1 MIRNAVLSSVAL
13 LAMTACNAPEAAKT
27 PETKAPDVTAPA
39 EGSAH
44 AASSAVLTPFGYGSL
59 KIGMTQA
66 EVDAAFGPPPANAA
80 EAAPTECRYY
90 HPPRGPEGMLVMM
103 ENGVLTRLTATK
115 GSTVKTEDGIGVGD
129 DGEQLKVRYGATATV
144 TPHKYQG
151 APSAYVTLWPGKPQ
165 LQGAYV
171 TDPTARG
178 LVYEIGQ
185 DGKVAFIHAGGP
197 SIQNVEGCS

>member
-1 MIRNAVLSSVAL
+1 MIRNAVLCSVAL
-13 LAMTACNAPEAAKT
+13 LALAACNAPESAKT
-27 PETKAPDVTAPA
+27 PEAKAPDAAAPA
-39 EGSAH
+39 AMGD
-44 AASSAVLTPFGYGSL
+44 AASANVLTPLGYGPL

-66 EVDAAFGPPPANAA
+66 EADAAVGPPPANAA
-80 EAAPTECRYY
+80 EAEPSECRYY
-90 HPPRGPEGMLVMM
+90 HPPRAPEGLLVMV

-115 GSTVKTEDGIGVGD
+115 DSTVKTEDGVGVGD
-129 DGEQLKVRYGATATV
+129 DGEQLKARYAAATV

-178 LVYEIGQ
+178 LVFEIGD

>member
-13 LAMTACNAPEAAKT
+13 LALAACDASESA
-27 PETKAPDVTAPA
+27 KAPDAAAPA
-39 EGSAH
+39 VMGD
-44 AASSAVLTPFGYGSL
+44 AASANVLTPLGYGPL

-66 EVDAAFGPPPANAA
+66 EADAAVGPPPAKAA
-80 EAAPTECRYY
+80 EAEPSECRYY
-90 HPPRGPEGMLVMM
+90 HPPRAPEGLLVMV
-103 ENGVLTRLTATK
+103 EKGVLTRLTATRD
-115 GSTVKTEDGIGVGD
+115 STVKTEDGVGVGA
-129 DGEQLKVRYGATATV
+129 DGEQLKARYGAATV

-151 APSAYVTLWPGKPQ
+151 APSAYVTLWPGRPQ

-178 LVYEIGQ
+178 LVFEIGD

>member
-1 MIRNAVLSSVAL
+1 MISNAVLSSVAL
-13 LAMTACNAPEAAKT
+13 LALAACNAPDSAKT
-27 PETKAPDVTAPA
+27 PEAKGPEAVTPAAPVD
-39 EGSAH
+39 
-44 AASSAVLTPFGYGSL
+44 AASANVLTPLGYGPL

-66 EVDAAFGPPPANAA
+66 DVEAAVGPPPANAA
-80 EAAPTECRYY
+80 EAEPSECRYY
-90 HPPRGPEGMLVMM
+90 HPSRAPEGLLVMV

-115 GSTVKTEDGIGVGD
+115 DSNVKTEDGVGVGD
-129 DGEQLKVRYGATATV
+129 DGEQLKARYAAATV
-144 TPHKYQG
+144 TPHKYEG
-151 APSAYVTLWPGKPQ
+151 APSAYVTVWPGKPQ

-178 LVYEIGQ
+178 LVFEIGD

>member
-1 MIRNAVLSSVAL
+1 MIRSAVLSSVAL
-13 LAMTACNAPEAAKT
+13 LALAACNAPESAKT
-27 PETKAPDVTAPA
+27 PDAKAPETVAPA
-39 EGSAH
+39 VVAD
-44 AASSAVLTPFGYGSL
+44 AASATVLTPLGYGPL

-66 EVDAAFGPPPANAA
+66 EVDAAVGPPPANAA
-80 EAAPTECRYY
+80 EAEPSECRYY
-90 HPPRGPEGMLVMM
+90 HPPRAPAGMLVMV
-103 ENGVLTRLTATK
+103 ENGILTRLTATK
-115 GSTVKTEDGIGVGD
+115 DATVKTEDGVGVGY
-129 DGEQLKVRYGATATV
+129 DGDQLKARYGAAATV

>member
-1 MIRNAVLSSVAL
+1 MIRSAVLSSVAL
-13 LAMTACNAPEAAKT
+13 LALAACNAPESANTPDAKAS
-27 PETKAPDVTAPA
+27 ETVAPA
-39 EGSAH
+39 VVAD
-44 AASSAVLTPFGYGSL
+44 AASATVLTPLGYGPL

-66 EVDAAFGPPPANAA
+66 EVDAAVGLPPANAA
-80 EAAPTECRYY
+80 EAEPSECRYY
-90 HPPRGPEGMLVMM
+90 HPPRAPAGMLVMV
-103 ENGVLTRLTATK
+103 ENGILTRLTATK
-115 GSTVKTEDGIGVGD
+115 DATVKTEDGVGVGY
-129 DGEQLKVRYGATATV
+129 DGEQLKARYGAAATV

>member
-1 MIRNAVLSSVAL
+1 MIRSAVLSSVAL
-13 LAMTACNAPEAAKT
+13 LALAACNAPESAKT
-27 PETKAPDVTAPA
+27 PDAKAPETVAPA
-39 EGSAH
+39 VVAD
-44 AASSAVLTPFGYGSL
+44 AASATVLTPLGYGPL

-66 EVDAAFGPPPANAA
+66 EVDAAVGPPPANAA
-80 EAAPTECRYY
+80 EAEPSECRYY
-90 HPPRGPEGMLVMM
+90 HPPRAPAGMLVMV
-103 ENGVLTRLTATK
+103 ENGILTRLTATK
-115 GSTVKTEDGIGVGD
+115 DATVKTEDGVGVGY
-129 DGEQLKVRYGATATV
+129 DGEQLKARYGAAATV

>member
-1 MIRNAVLSSVAL
+1 MIRNAVLSTVAV
-13 LAMTACNAPEAAKT
+13 LALAACNAPEAAKT
-27 PETKAPDVTAPA
+27 PEVKAPDVATPSTPA
-39 EGSAH
+39 D
-44 AASSAVLTPFGYGSL
+44 AASAVVLTPLGYGPL

-66 EVDAAFGPPPANAA
+66 EMDAAFGPPPANAA
-80 EAAPTECRYY
+80 EAAPSECRYY
-90 HPPRGPEGMLVMM
+90 HPPRAPEGLLVMV

-115 GSTVKTEDGIGVGD
+115 DSTVKTEDGVGVGD
-129 DGEQLKVRYGATATV
+129 DGEQVKTRYGVTATV

-151 APSAYVTLWPGKPQ
+151 APSAYVTIWPGKPH

-178 LVYEIGQ
+178 LVYEIGD

>member
-13 LAMTACNAPEAAKT
+13 LALAACNAPETAGT
-27 PETKAPDVTAPA
+27 PEAKAPEA
-39 EGSAH
+39 
-44 AASSAVLTPFGYGSL
+44 AASASPADAVAANVLTPLGYGPL
-59 KIGMTQA
+59 KIGMAQA
-66 EVDAAFGPPPANAA
+66 EVDAAVGPPPANAA
-80 EAAPTECRYY
+80 EAEPSECRYY
-90 HPPRGPEGMLVMM
+90 HPPRAPEGMLVMV
-103 ENGVLTRLTATK
+103 ENGVLTRLTATRN
-115 GSTVKTEDGIGVGD
+115 STVKTGDGVGVGY
-129 DGEQLKVRYGATATV
+129 DGEQLEARYGDAATV

-178 LVYEIGQ
+178 LVFEIGQ

>member
-1 MIRNAVLSSVAL
+1 MIRKAVLSTVAV
-13 LAMTACNAPEAAKT
+13 LALAACNAPEAAKT
-27 PETKAPDVTAPA
+27 PEAKAPEVFAPA
-39 EGSAH
+39 GPAD
-44 AASSAVLTPFGYGSL
+44 AALATVLTPLGYGPL

-66 EVDAAFGPPPANAA
+66 EVDAAVGLPPANAA
-80 EAAPTECRYY
+80 EAAPSECRYY
-90 HPPRGPEGMLVMM
+90 HPPRAPEGLLVMV
-103 ENGVLTRLTATK
+103 ENGVLTRLTAMK
-115 GSTVKTEDGIGVGD
+115 GSTVKTEDGVGVGD
-129 DGEQLKVRYGATATV
+129 DGEQVKARYGTAATV

-178 LVYEIGQ
+178 LVYEIGD
-185 DGKVAFIHAGGP
+185 DGEVAFIHAGGP

>member
-1 MIRNAVLSSVAL
+1 MIRNAVLCSVAL
-13 LAMTACNAPEAAKT
+13 LALAACNAPESAKT
-27 PETKAPDVTAPA
+27 PEAKAPDVAAPA
-39 EGSAH
+39 AMGD
-44 AASSAVLTPFGYGSL
+44 AASANVLTPLGYGPL

-66 EVDAAFGPPPANAA
+66 EVDAAVGPPPANAA
-80 EAAPTECRYY
+80 EAEPSECRYY
-90 HPPRGPEGMLVMM
+90 HPPRAPEGLLVMV

-115 GSTVKTEDGIGVGD
+115 GSTVKTEDGIGVGY
-129 DGEQLKVRYGATATV
+129 DGEQLKARYGGAATV

-178 LVYEIGQ
+178 LVFEIGH

-197 SIQNVEGCS
+197 SIQYVEGCS

>member
-1 MIRNAVLSSVAL
+1 MIRNAVLCSVAL
-13 LAMTACNAPEAAKT
+13 LAVAACNAPETAKT
-27 PETKAPDVTAPA
+27 PEAKAPEAATPVAPA
-39 EGSAH
+39 D
-44 AASSAVLTPFGYGSL
+44 AASANVLTPLGYGPL

-66 EVDAAFGPPPANAA
+66 EVDAAVGPPPANAA
-80 EAAPTECRYY
+80 EATPSECRYY
-90 HPPRGPEGMLVMM
+90 HPPRAPEGLLVML
-103 ENGVLTRLTATK
+103 ENGVLTRLTAIK
-115 GSTVKTEDGIGVGD
+115 GSTVKTEDGVGVGY
-129 DGEQLKVRYGATATV
+129 DGEQLKARYGAAATV
-144 TPHKYQG
+144 TPHKYEG
-151 APSAYVTLWPGKPQ
+151 APSAYVTIWPGKPQ

>member
-1 MIRNAVLSSVAL
+1 MIRKAVLSTVAV
-13 LAMTACNAPEAAKT
+13 LALAACNAPEAAKT
-27 PETKAPDVTAPA
+27 PEVEAPGA
-39 EGSAH
+39 
-44 AASSAVLTPFGYGSL
+44 AASSAPADAASAIVLTPLGYGPL

-80 EAAPTECRYY
+80 EAAPLECRYY
-90 HPPRGPEGMLVMM
+90 HPPRAPEGLLVMV

-115 GSTVKTEDGIGVGD
+115 DSTVKTEDGVGIGD
-129 DGEQLKVRYGATATV
+129 DGEQVKIRYGATATV

-151 APSAYVTLWPGKPQ
+151 APSAYVTIWPGKPH

-171 TDPTARG
+171 TEPTARG
-178 LVYEIGQ
+178 LVYEIGD

>member
-1 MIRNAVLSSVAL
+1 MIRNAVLSTVAL
-13 LAMTACNAPEAAKT
+13 LTLSACNAPENART
-27 PETKAPDVTAPA
+27 PDVEAPA
-39 EGSAH
+39 TAAPSVPAD
-44 AASSAVLTPFGYGSL
+44 AASATVLTPLGYGPL
-59 KIGMTQA
+59 RIGMTQA
-66 EVDAAFGPPPANAA
+66 EVDAAVGPPPANAA
-80 EAAPTECRYY
+80 EAEPSECRYY
-90 HPPRGPEGMLVMM
+90 HPPRAPVGVLVMV
-103 ENGVLTRLTATK
+103 ENGTLTRLTATK
-115 GSTVKTEDGIGVGD
+115 DATVKTQDGVGVGD
-129 DGEQLKVRYGATATV
+129 DGEQLKARYGASATV

-165 LQGAYV
+165 LRGAYV

>member
-13 LAMTACNAPEAAKT
+13 LALAACDAPESA
-27 PETKAPDVTAPA
+27 KAPDAAAPA
-39 EGSAH
+39 VMGD
-44 AASSAVLTPFGYGSL
+44 AASANVLTPLGYGPL

-66 EVDAAFGPPPANAA
+66 EADAAVGPPPANAA
-80 EAAPTECRYY
+80 EAEPSECRYY
-90 HPPRGPEGMLVMM
+90 HPPHAPEGLLVMV
-103 ENGVLTRLTATK
+103 EKGVLTRLTATRD
-115 GSTVKTEDGIGVGD
+115 STVKTEDGVGVGA
-129 DGEQLKVRYGATATV
+129 DGEQLKARYGAATV

-151 APSAYVTLWPGKPQ
+151 APSAYVTLWPGRPQ

-178 LVYEIGQ
+178 LMFEIGD

>member
-13 LAMTACNAPEAAKT
+13 LALAACNAPEAAKA
-27 PETKAPDVTAPA
+27 PDAKAPESTAASAPA
-39 EGSAH
+39 D
-44 AASSAVLTPFGYGSL
+44 AASGTVLTPLGYGPL

-66 EVDAAFGPPPANAA
+66 EVDAAVGPPSANAA
-80 EAAPTECRYY
+80 EANPAECRYY
-90 HPPRGPEGMLVMM
+90 HPARAPEGMLVMV
-103 ENGVLTRLTATK
+103 ENGVLTRLTAMK
-115 GSTVKTEDGIGVGD
+115 GSTVKTEDGVGVGD
-129 DGEQLKVRYGATATV
+129 DGEPLKTRYGAAATV
-144 TPHKYQG
+144 TPHKYEG
-151 APSAYVTLWPGKPQ
+151 APSAYVTLWPGKTN

>member
-13 LAMTACNAPEAAKT
+13 LALAACDASESA
-27 PETKAPDVTAPA
+27 KAPDAAAPA
-39 EGSAH
+39 VMGD
-44 AASSAVLTPFGYGSL
+44 AASANVLTPLGYGPL

-66 EVDAAFGPPPANAA
+66 EADAAVGPPPANAA
-80 EAAPTECRYY
+80 EAEPSECRYY
-90 HPPRGPEGMLVMM
+90 HPPRAPEGLLVMV
-103 ENGVLTRLTATK
+103 EKGVLTRLTATRD
-115 GSTVKTEDGIGVGD
+115 STVKTEDGVGVGA
-129 DGEQLKVRYGATATV
+129 DGEQLKARYGAATV

-151 APSAYVTLWPGKPQ
+151 APSAYVTLWPGRPQ

-178 LVYEIGQ
+178 LVFEIGD

>member
-13 LAMTACNAPEAAKT
+13 LALAACNAPETART
-27 PETKAPDVTAPA
+27 PEAKAPEAAAPA
-39 EGSAH
+39 DD
-44 AASSAVLTPFGYGSL
+44 AAATALTPLGYGPL

-66 EVDAAFGPPPANAA
+66 EVDAAVGPSSANAA
-80 EAAPTECRYY
+80 EANPAECRYY
-90 HPPRGPEGMLVMM
+90 HPARAPEGVLVMV
-103 ENGVLTRLTATK
+103 ENGVLTRLTAMK
-115 GSTVKTEDGIGVGD
+115 GSTVKTADGVGVRD
-129 DGEQLKVRYGATATV
+129 DGEQLKARYGAAATV
-144 TPHKYQG
+144 TPHKYEG
-151 APSAYVTLWPGKPQ
+151 APSAYVTVWPGKPQ

-178 LVYEIGQ
+178 LVFEIGQ

>member
-13 LAMTACNAPEAAKT
+13 LALAACDAPESA
-27 PETKAPDVTAPA
+27 KAPDAAAPA
-39 EGSAH
+39 VMGD
-44 AASSAVLTPFGYGSL
+44 AASANVLTPLGYGPL

-66 EVDAAFGPPPANAA
+66 EADAAVGPPPANAA
-80 EAAPTECRYY
+80 EAEPSECRYY
-90 HPPRGPEGMLVMM
+90 HPPRAPEGLRVMV
-103 ENGVLTRLTATK
+103 EKGVLTRLTAIK
-115 GSTVKTEDGIGVGD
+115 GSTVKTEDGVGVGA
-129 DGEQLKVRYGATATV
+129 DGEQLKARYGAATV

-151 APSAYVTLWPGKPQ
+151 APSAYVTLWPGRPQ

-178 LVYEIGQ
+178 LVFEIGD